1 MNVSELAATLLTH
14 FSPEERE
21 IPDGSNY
28 PGRNAA
34 ICSAINAALQEI
46 CGGDSS
52 PWSRVVRRG
61 AILAAPT
68 FIDVTATHGSTTITV
83 SSSQWSPSMLGCSIA
98 LNGATV
104 DNRTTGAVLADGV
117 YTIELTLPFDGPTG
131 TAAAKVFG
139 DCVCLGQ
146 DVLSVVGKVSV
157 GRREIGP
164 MAAASSGY
172 PYRSQQDFGI
182 HKRVM
187 TPPIFPMRVGESLGY
202 PVGFYVDTQFAE
214 EAAQSPI
221 RILFV
226 PAPAEATMA
235 EYKVAIKPPMV
246 TDLTSADS
254 FPIPFEY
261 VESVLLPVALKKL
274 VTSPFFRSGVDAGRI
289 TEDYNMALVL
299 LKRLNPRK
307 RTGVT
312 LRPIF

>member
-1 MNVSELAATLLTH
+1 MNIAELASALLTH

-28 PGRNAA
+28 PGRNATV
-34 ICSAINAALQEI
+34 CSAINAALQEV

-68 FIDVTATHGSTTITV
+68 NIDVTATHGSTTIMV
-83 SSSQWSPSMLGCSIA
+83 SSAQWTPSMLGCSIS
-98 LNGATV
+98 LNAATV
-104 DNRTTGAVLADGV
+104 DNRTKSAVLADGV

-131 TAAAKVFG
+131 TASAMVFG
-139 DCVCLGQ
+139 DCIPLAQ
-146 DVLSVVGKVSV
+146 DVLSVVGKVAV
-157 GRREIGP
+157 GRREIAP

-182 HKRVM
+182 HRRVM
-187 TPPIFPMRVGESLGY
+187 TPPTFPLRVGESLGY

-214 EAAQSPI
+214 ESLQSPI
-221 RILFV
+221 RILFS
-226 PAPAEATMA
+226 PSPAEATMA
-235 EYKVAIKPPMV
+235 EYKVALRPVMV
-246 TDLTSADS
+246 ADLTSTAEL
-254 FPIPFEY
+254 PIPFEY

-274 VTSPFFRSGVDAGRI
+274 VTSPFLRSGVDPQRI
-289 TEDYNMALVL
+289 TEDYQMAVTL

-307 RTGVT
+307 RTGIV
-312 LRPIF
+312 LKPLL